1 MAEAKKST
9 KSKTA
14 SLADFQ
20 KKVDA
25 TRATVA
31 PYLLDLGDGGKPA
44 VIKDPTR
51 LGVATMHRLVE
62 AAGDED
68 ATAKAGFGAFEDM
81 FSPEDFNRVLAAN
94 PDMDVFAAIL
104 ADVAEHYGLPS
115 TGESNASRD

>member
-1 MAEAKKST
+1 MAEAKKNT
-9 KSKTA
+9 KNKTA

-25 TRATVA
+25 TRDVD
-31 PYLLDLGDGGKPA
+31 PYLLDLGDGEAPV
-44 VIKDPTR
+44 VIKDPSR

-81 FSPEDFNRVLAAN
+81 FSPEDFRRVLAAN
-94 PDMDVFAAIL
+94 PDMDVFAAVL
-104 ADVAEHYGLPS
+104 AAVAEHYGLPS
-115 TGESNASRD
+115 AGESNASRD

>member
-1 MAEAKKST
+1 MAEAKKNT

-25 TRATVA
+25 TRDVD
-31 PYLLDLGDGGKPA
+31 PYLLDLGDGGSPA
-44 VIKDPTR
+44 VIKDPSR

-81 FSPEDFNRVLAAN
+81 FSPEDFHRVLVAN
-94 PDMDVFAAIL
+94 PDMDVFAAVL
-104 ADVAEHYGLPS
+104 ADVADHYGLPS
-115 TGESNASRD
+115 AGESNASRD

>member
-1 MAEAKKST
+1 MAEAKKNV
-9 KSKTA
+9 KNKTA

-25 TRATVA
+25 TRADIA

-81 FSPEDFNRVLAAN
+81 FSPEDFRRVLAAN
-94 PDMDVFAAIL
+94 PDMDVFAAVL
-104 ADVAEHYGLPS
+104 ADVAEHYEVPS
-115 TGESNASRD
+115 AGESSASRG